1 LWSDAGQV
9 IFLDA
14 SGRLLCGRRT
24 PADWSWQWVDLPRGS
39 EAPPAQ
45 ICADSTGRIWFLR
58 NNSEIAWWQ
67 DGRWQMLHSPPG
79 LAGQKIRVL
88 VADAQRRIWAGTDRM
103 LAQWQDDRF
112 VPVQPGE
119 DGEILDVRRI
129 IPAGNSLWVEAN
141 HRLRRLVNQRWV
153 AESPGWNE
161 TYGRRVRFNFIQGGH
176 KGGLWAGARDLGL
189 IHVASDGT
197 LDRLTTVD
205 GLPSDTLHF
214 VFTDREDN
222 LWTGYDRGGLVQV
235 RPRLFHSIGRAQG
248 LTETLVNSVSVDPQG
263 GAWVG
268 THGGEVFRVENGRC
282 ASVPLPHGV
291 GEGISVVSAD
301 SRGRVWIGT
310 ATDGLML
317 YTNGQAQVLIK
328 PEDLRRAIRLLFPA
342 RDGRLWIATG
352 DAVWTLT
359 GDQLKLVYQ
368 TPTTS
373 AYGRNYLASI
383 GETPEGTIWVGTF
396 DGILLRFQGDQ
407 VERIEPPDYRQLGRL
422 WSLCPT
428 ATGGLW
434 IGTSKGGLLRYEQG
448 KFLRYTTERGLPSDC
463 IAQVLTD
470 ARGNLWLGT
479 SVGIV
484 RIAEGMLSLLDR
496 GEVPTLPYSLYGKPD
511 GLMTIGSS
519 IEFQPNCGRAPDGKL
534 WFAMVNSVAW
544 VAPDEVAQNPNPP
557 GLVMEMVR
565 ADGGSVWPATPGEI
579 FAVGGNPVQP
589 ATLAPDKPLR
599 LGPGRQDVEFDFTAL
614 SFDSPAGVRFRY
626 RLAGLDAK
634 WTDNLTERRAIY
646 RALPPGK
653 YTFRLRG
660 CNRDGLWNENE
671 LQFGVVVLPHYW
683 QTTWFAAAL
692 AGLAGLTVA
701 AAIALPLRARH
712 RRRLRLQFE
721 QLERQ
726 RAVERE
732 RTRVAQDLHDDLGAG
747 LTEISLLAGMLRSEQ
762 PALPAERRQQA
773 IGRIV
778 QRARY
783 LVTALDE
790 IVWAMNPRHDSA
802 RSLGGYF
809 CRYAQEFFEST
820 PMRCRLDFREGAQDS
835 PLNSEQRHNLFLAFK
850 ETLTNVARHSGA
862 TEVRVTVSLETP
874 GRLEILVQDNGRGL
888 PLAREESAEGLALL
902 QQRMERLGGVCTV
915 SNLAAGGVEVRLSVP
930 LASAGESPAGQPS
943 DL

>member
-1 LWSDAGQV
+1 
-9 IFLDA
+9 
-14 SGRLLCGRRT
+14 GRLLRGQLEAGEWKWEWT
-24 PADWSWQWVDLPRGS
+24 DLQRGS
-39 EAPPAQ
+39 ESPPPQ
-45 ICADSTGRIWFLR
+45 VCADGAGRVWFLR
-58 NNSEIAWWQ
+58 SETEIGWWQ
-67 DGRWQMLHSPPG
+67 DGQLQSVGLPPE
-79 LAGQKIRVL
+79 LKKQKLRVL
-88 VADAQRRIWAGTDRM
+88 VADTQRRIWVGTDHL

-112 VPVQPGE
+112 VPVNPGDAAE
-119 DGEILDVRRI
+119 QLSVRRI

-153 AESPGWNE
+153 AESPGWSDSFGQG
-161 TYGRRVRFNFIQGGH
+161 TRFNFLQGGH

-189 IHVASDGT
+189 IHVASDGSV
-197 LDRLTTVD
+197 DRLTTVD

-214 VFTDREDN
+214 VFNDREDN

-235 RPRLFHSIGRAQG
+235 RPRLFHSLGREQG
-248 LTETLVNSVSVDPQG
+248 LTETLVNSVSVDSQG
-263 GAWVG
+263 AAWIG
-268 THGGEVFRVENGRC
+268 THGGEVFRAANGVC
-282 ASVPLPHGV
+282 NSVPLTHGA

-301 SRGRVWIGT
+301 NQGRIWIGT

-317 YTNGQAQVLIK
+317 YTNGQARVVIGPK
-328 PEDLRRAIRLLFPA
+328 DLRRAVRLLYPA

-352 DAVWTLT
+352 DAILTWKDDTLK
-359 GDQLKLVYQ
+359 QVYQ

-373 AYGRNYLASI
+373 PYGRYYLASI
-383 GETPEGTIWVGTF
+383 AETPDGTIWAGTF
-396 DGILLRFQGDQ
+396 DGGLLRFQGDQ
-407 VERIEPPDYRQLGRL
+407 PERIEPPDCRQLGRL
-422 WSLCPT
+422 WSLCP
-428 ATGGLW
+428 APSGGLW

-448 KFLRYTTERGLPSDC
+448 RFSRYTTDSGLPSDC

-479 SVGIV
+479 SAGIV

-496 GEVPTLPYSLYGKPD
+496 GEVPMLPYSLYGKPD

-519 IEFQPNCGRAPDGKL
+519 IEFQPNCGVGPDGKL

-544 VAPDEVAQNPNPP
+544 VDPDSVSPNPNPP
-557 GLVMEMVR
+557 GLVMEAVR
-565 ADGGSVWPATPGEI
+565 ANGQPVWPDTPGRV
-579 FAVGGNPVQP
+579 FAVSGNPGQ
-589 ATLAPDKPLR
+589 ATMPVPENPLR

-614 SFDSPAGVRFRY
+614 SFDSALGIRFRY
-626 RLAGLDAK
+626 QLAGLDAN
-634 WTDNLTERRAIY
+634 WTDNSGERRAVY
-646 RALPPGK
+646 RSLPPGK

-660 CNRDGLWNENE
+660 CNRDGLWSDNE
-671 LQFGVVVLPHYW
+671 LRFGLVVLPQYW
-683 QTTWFAAAL
+683 QTSWFAATMDGCAAL
-692 AGLAGLTVA
+692 LVA
-701 AAIALPLRARH
+701 VAIALPLRARH

-747 LTEISLLAGMLRSEQ
+747 LTEISLLAGMLGDNQ
-762 PALPAERRQQA
+762 PILPVERRQQA
-773 IGRIV
+773 LSRIV

-820 PMRCRLDFREGAQDS
+820 AIRCRLEFHEGTADA

-850 ETLTNVARHSGA
+850 EALTNVARHSGA
-862 TEVRVTVSLETP
+862 DEVRVTVSLEKS
-874 GRLEILVQDNGRGL
+874 GRLEIVVQDNGRGL
-888 PLAREESAEGLALL
+888 PAAREENAEGLVHL
-902 QQRMERLGGVCTV
+902 QERMQRLDGTCTI
-915 SNLAAGGVEVRLSVP
+915 SNLPAGGVGVLLSVP
-930 LASAGESPAGQPS
+930 LQPVTGAGSPA
-943 DL
+943 